1 MIGGKMLASGGYGCV
16 FSPAIDCDGSTL
28 TSKKYV
34 SKIQVYNKYAK
45 REILIGKK
53 IQNIRGFTNHF
64 VPIVKHCQVSIGEI
78 KDKEKSKCDI
88 FKKKDSKKFT
98 TMKMPFINGT
108 DFIDFMIKHKDSDYI
123 INKIIFSYNHL
134 LTSISKLIQNNIL
147 HFDLKGTNILYD
159 YDSKLPLLIDFGLSA
174 IIKDEISDDQMKEI
188 FYIFGADYYVWPL
201 EVHYMAYIINENN
214 DPNESELKEIVTEYV
229 DNNKGL
235 NKNFSLDFLKKFK
248 QICLDQ
254 LKFYNSF
261 ESFKEKKDYIMS
273 FWNTFD
279 NYSLSIMYLK
289 FIYFINVNGYVQ
301 NKFISDFTEL
311 LLENIHPNPN
321 KRNNIVDTVQR
332 FNGFLTG
339 DINNGIKMFK
349 DFKKNFIDEKKDID
363 KVLDFERKT
372 SKIETL
378 KIKKSLK

>member
-16 FSPAIDCDGSTL
+16 FSPAIDCDGNKL

-53 IQNIRGFTNHF
+53 IQTIRGFTNHF
-64 VPIVKHCQVSIGEI
+64 VPIIKHCQVNIGEI
-78 KDKEKSKCDI
+78 KDDEKSKCDI
-88 FKKKDSKKFT
+88 FKKKESKKFT

-123 INKIIFSYNHL
+123 VNKIIFSYNHL
-134 LTSISKLIQNNIL
+134 LTSVSKLIQNNIL

-174 IIKDEISDDQMKEI
+174 IIKDEISDEQIKEI
-188 FYIFGADYYVWPL
+188 FYVFGADYYVWPL

-214 DPNESELKEIVTEYV
+214 DPNDSELKEIVMEYV

-235 NKNFSLDFLKKFK
+235 IKNFSPSFLKKFK
-248 QICLDQ
+248 QTCFDQ
-254 LKFYNSF
+254 LKFYNSM
-261 ESFKEKKDYIMS
+261 ESFKEKKNYIMS

-289 FIYFINVNGYVQ
+289 FIYFINVNGYIQ
-301 NKFISDFTEL
+301 NKFITDFTEL
-311 LLENIHPNPN
+311 LLENIHPNPK
-321 KRNNIVDTVQR
+321 KRNSIVDTIQR

-339 DINNGIKMFK
+339 DINDGIKIFK

-363 KVLDFERKT
+363 KVLDVERKT